1 MSLIEL
7 AKAGDVTG
15 VLRELAALT
24 PEQRAA
30 HAPDVEALFAAMDRN
45 DWWKLSEEQ
54 RVAMHTAQLGCWVT
68 PEAAAAGLRKPTF
81 EIRREALVP
90 MADVLN
96 LYPAAWQ
103 AELVAQIS
111 EQEAPAWHDG
121 AWFVLADHIIQ
132 TTGCPAPTCD
142 TYINAWL
149 GDRYFYRAG
158 VWSSR
163 PLGAVGGADF
173 LELLRNDPCT
183 PTLLPLAVARP
194 GVRLLGVGA
203 LVALAADGVID
214 RAALIDRVF
223 TEMANVVDTHP
234 SIAAG
239 LLKELALTPAEHA
252 QKAPERSALA
262 ERIFARLLQDG
273 TRRQTAP
280 YLASLPAFG
289 LTTAE
294 KVPFLRDH
302 VAMLDLSPPVAGYGQ
317 EVLIELDTAGLLEDD
332 VRTEA
337 SERVLLRPEK
347 KLVRAQL
354 TWLDRVARRD
364 PTRTGQILLDVAIAF
379 QHADLALQEQ
389 ALKIV
394 ARHLPTV
401 KRAADGSVPPELR
414 KAAESLSPG
423 LAARAAELFGPPQD
437 SAAEPSAE
445 VEPYVEVLPAVPE
458 PRPIPGPIQ
467 TAAEVA
473 QELAVVLANR
483 DDVVAFERALD
494 GLVRHSY
501 LDRAALATALTPV
514 MRKAPEPVFYIEQ
527 TAFTTQTDLYDVAA
541 ALRGDEPRPWH
552 MSKREGSGSP
562 GELLKAR
569 LNEAI
574 ELIESGTQP
583 FLLAL
588 PTHSTGALDA
598 DVLVERIAELE
609 RLGVTPAPIDLA
621 QALLRVTPTTDEH
634 VHRAAGELRS
644 DAGQQLAQWLR
655 DGGLP
660 HQDSTPQGWPV
671 SDPTSAEPK
680 QWKSATP
687 GLDHEPPLPPVAAAL
702 VNGTHERARYPAPF
716 CAAQVP
722 HHRDVVAARVSLSGD
737 VLRRLTESGGPAG
750 FAMHRKILDHLG
762 TERDT
767 AVDALLILAAQGQL
781 DSALMAGQLQLRLRR
796 QSRNAKRIADGLRA
810 AAETGAYATIWSILQ
825 AALPAL
831 LRDKPIRE
839 AGAFLA
845 VAAECASRCG
855 AKGHIPE
862 VDAVAARTGSTQTV
876 KNARLLRDILR

>member
-1 MSLIEL
+1 MNLVEL

-30 HAPDVEALFAAMDRN
+30 HAPDVEALFAAE
-45 DWWKLSEEQ
+45 DWDDWRKHSKEQ
-54 RVAMHTAQLGCWVT
+54 RVAMYTAQLGCWIT

-81 EIRREALVP
+81 KIRHDALVP

-96 LYPAAWQ
+96 LYPATWQ
-103 AELVAQIS
+103 AELVARIS
-111 EQEAPAWHDG
+111 EQNATAWHDH
-121 AWFVLADHIIQ
+121 ALFVLADHIIQ

-149 GDRYFYRAG
+149 ADRHNHSGRDQP
-158 VWSSR
+158 WR
-163 PLGAVGGADF
+163 PLNAVRGADF

-183 PTLLPLAVARP
+183 LTLLPLVVARP
-194 GVRLLGVGA
+194 GVPLRGVWA
-203 LVALAADGVID
+203 LSQLAADGVID
-214 RAALIDRVF
+214 RAALVHRVF
-223 TEMANVVDTHP
+223 AEVAKAHP
-234 SIAAG
+234 AYAST
-239 LLKELALTPAEHA
+239 LLEELALTPAEQS
-252 QKAPERSALA
+252 QKAAERNALA
-262 ERIFARLLQDG
+262 EPALAQLLQNG
-273 TRRQTAP
+273 SQKQTAP
-280 YLASLPAFG
+280 HLALLRALG
-289 LTTAE
+289 LTPAE

-302 VAMLDLSPPVAGYGQ
+302 VAMLDLSSPVAGYGQ

-364 PTRTGQILLDVAIAF
+364 PTRTGQILLEVAIAF

-437 SAAEPSAE
+437 SAVNQVAE

-467 TAAEVA
+467 AAAEVA

-494 GLVRHSY
+494 GLVRHSH

-514 MRKAPEPVFYIEQ
+514 MRKAPEPVFHIEQ
-527 TAFTTQTDLYDVAA
+527 TLFSAQTDLYDVAA

-552 MSKREGSGSP
+552 MSKRKGSGSP

-598 DVLVERIAELE
+598 HVLVERIAELE

-680 QWKSATP
+680 WWPLAVP

-702 VNGTHERARYPAPF
+702 ITGTHERASYPAPF
-716 CAAQVP
+716 CAAQLP
-722 HHRDVVAARVSLSGD
+722 HHRDVVAARVSGGGD
-737 VLRRLTESGGPAG
+737 VLRRLAESGGAAG
-750 FAMHRKILDHLG
+750 FAMHRKILAHLD

-781 DSALMAGQLQLRLRR
+781 DSALIAGQLQVRLRR
-796 QSRNAKRIADGLRA
+796 QSRGAKRIADGLRA

-831 LRDKPIRE
+831 LRDEPIRE

-845 VAAECASRCG
+845 VAVECASRCG

-876 KNARLLRDILR
+876 KNARLLRDVLR